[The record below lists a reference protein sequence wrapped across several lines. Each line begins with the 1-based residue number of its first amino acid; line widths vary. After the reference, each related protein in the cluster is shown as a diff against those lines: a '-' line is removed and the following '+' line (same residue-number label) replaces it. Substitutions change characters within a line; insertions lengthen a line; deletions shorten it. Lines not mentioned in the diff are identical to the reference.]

1 MNKRIMWLDGLK
13 GLACIGV
20 LAHHFLVAFLPATY
34 YGDVNMSKLQ
44 NQGDVLLSQAPYAF
58 FINGNYMVALF
69 CLVSALVLGLK
80 IMNLEKK
87 QDVADMFI
95 KRYPRLMLPIVPI
108 IFSVYLMLKY
118 ECFAHLQTVSLT
130 QSPWLGAFYLEKV
143 SFKRCIDGIFVT
155 TWYTSD
161 STFSNAFWMLGS
173 LFFGSMLA
181 MILSMFTWKIKR
193 NAVDIIYV
201 FCILIYI
208 RVNTLQLAFVLGVLL
223 AHLYKE
229 RKGLFHHRWIGMICL
244 LLGIFLGG
252 YPSGVMPTNI
262 YRYLNF
268 LPPEISA
275 FQLWHI
281 FGAFFTVYGLW
292 NLVYVC
298 KVLECRFMQFLGK
311 ISYAIYLIHI
321 PLLFSGSCYV
331 FNRVMELERFSYLKS
346 VGITFIFTMLCVLVL
361 AYFYNRYVEGWCN
374 KWLNMLLKK
383 ISVEEKDI

>member
-1 MNKRIMWLDGLK
+1 MSKQIAWIDGLK

-20 LAHHFLVAFLPATY
+20 LSHHFLLAFLPATY
-34 YGDVNMSKLQ
+34 YGDINMAKLQ
-44 NQGDVLLSQAPYAF
+44 NQGDVLMAQAPYSF

-69 CLVSALVLGLK
+69 CLLSALVLSLK
-80 IMNLEKK
+80 VMNMENR
-87 QDVADMFI
+87 QSVAGMFI
-95 KRYPRLMLPIVPI
+95 KRYPRLMLPTIPVI
-108 IFSVYLMLKY
+108 LLVYLMLKY

-173 LFFGSMLA
+173 LFFGSILA

-229 RKGLFHHRWIGMICL
+229 RKGLEQ
-244 LLGIFLGG
+244 
-252 YPSGVMPTNI
+252 
-262 YRYLNF
+262 RY
-268 LPPEISA
+268 
-275 FQLWHI
+275 
-281 FGAFFTVYGLW
+281 
-292 NLVYVC
+292 
-298 KVLECRFMQFLGK
+298 
-311 ISYAIYLIHI
+311 
-321 PLLFSGSCYV
+321 
-331 FNRVMELERFSYLKS
+331 MEL
-346 VGITFIFTMLCVLVL
+346 
-361 AYFYNRYVEGWCN
+361 VEGG
-374 KWLNMLLKK
+374 
-383 ISVEEKDI
+383 IR